1 MKTLSLKPLFL
12 SALAAISII
21 SCKKSDAP
29 ETPQSKDAAL
39 ITEFFAKNGPAVER
53 FTVDAAA
60 GGVIST
66 AKGTKYKIPA
76 GAFVT
81 ASGQPVTG
89 NVLVDVKEITKVS
102 EMLLGNKPSTTA
114 NGEILV
120 SYGEFFVKASQNNN
134 QLQLKKDSA
143 VLVQVIAKPAAQ
155 IREMPLWDGDSLTT
169 YTSTGYD
176 HENTTVTITQ
186 QYSVNRGI
194 QWTQA
199 AGYALFNN
207 TTGTLDFRLDS
218 LLNWR
223 NCDVL
228 YSYPGTKTT
237 VMGYFANNFNEETGA
252 EYGGEQPS
260 MLFFKPK
267 NENSLV
273 KLYNVIL
280 NAPAGKKGFHSYQTS
295 IPIGLEGTFLAISA
309 VNGKFYAEMK
319 DVTIAAPLAGK
330 TYTGVTFDPQEVS
343 ETALLT
349 LINQLNSK

>member
-1 MKTLSLKPLFL
+1 MKTLSLKPLLL
-12 SALAAISII
+12 SALAAISIV
-21 SCKKSDAP
+21 SCNKSDSP
-29 ETPQSKDAAL
+29 ETPQNRDAAL
-39 ITEFFAKNGPAVER
+39 ITELFAKNGPAVER
-53 FTVDAAA
+53 FTIDAAA

-81 ASGQPVTG
+81 ASGQAITG
-89 NVLVDVKEITKVS
+89 SVVVDVKEITKVS
-102 EMLLGNKPSTTA
+102 EMILGNKPTTTTD
-114 NGEILV
+114 GSILV

-134 QLQLKKDSA
+134 QLLLKKDSA
-143 VLVQVIAKPAAQ
+143 ILVQVVAKPAGQ
-155 IREMPLWDGDSLTT
+155 VREMPLWDGDSLAT
-169 YTSTGYD
+169 YTYTGYD
-176 HENTTVTITQ
+176 HENTAVTLTQ
-186 QYSVNRGI
+186 QYSVNRGV

-199 AGYALFNN
+199 TGYALFNN

-228 YSYPGTKTT
+228 YNYPGTKTT
-237 VMGYFANNFNEETGA
+237 VMGYFANNFNEETGSA
-252 EYGGEQPS
+252 YGGEQPS

-273 KLYNVIL
+273 KLYNIIM
-280 NAPAGKKGFHSYQTS
+280 NAPVGKKGFHSYQTS

-309 VNGKFYAEMK
+309 KNGKFYAEMK

-330 TYTGVTFDPQEVS
+330 TYTAVTFDPQEVS
-343 ETALLT
+343 ETGLLA
-349 LINQLNSK
+349 LINQINSK

>member
-1 MKTLSLKPLFL
+1 MKTLSLKPLLL
-12 SALAAISII
+12 SALAAISIL
-21 SCKKSDAP
+21 SCKKSDSPEAP
-29 ETPQSKDAAL
+29 KNADAAL
-39 ITEFFAKNGPAVER
+39 ITELFAKNGPAVER
-53 FTVDAAA
+53 FTVDAAT

-66 AKGTKYKIPA
+66 AKGTKYKIPG

-81 ASGQPVTG
+81 ASGQAVTG
-89 NVLVDVKEITKVS
+89 SVVVDVKEITKVS
-102 EMLLGNKPSTTA
+102 EMILGNKPSTTPD
-114 NGEILV
+114 GGILV

-134 QLQLKKDSA
+134 QLLLKKDSA

-169 YTSTGYD
+169 YTYTGYD
-176 HENTTVTITQ
+176 HENATVTATQ
-186 QYSVNRGI
+186 QYSINRGI
-194 QWTQA
+194 QWSQA
-199 AGYALFNN
+199 TGYALFNN
-207 TTGTLDFRLDS
+207 VTGTLDFRLDS

-237 VMGYFANNFNEETGA
+237 VMGYFTTNFNEATGS

-273 KLYNVIL
+273 KLYNIIM

-319 DVTIAAPLAGK
+319 DVTITAPLAGK
-330 TYTGVTFDPQEVS
+330 TYTAVAFNPQELS
-343 ETALLT
+343 ESALLA
-349 LINQLNSK
+349 LINQMNSK

>member
-12 SALAAISII
+12 SAIAALSII
-21 SCKKSDAP
+21 SCNKSDAP
-29 ETPQSKDAAL
+29 ETPQNRDAAL

-53 FTVDAAA
+53 FTVDATN

-76 GAFVT
+76 GAFVN
-81 ASGQPVTG
+81 ASGQVVTG
-89 NVLVDVKEITKVS
+89 NVVVDIKEITKVS
-102 EMLLGNKPSTTA
+102 EMILGNKPSTTTD
-114 NGEILV
+114 GGILV

-134 QLQLKKDSA
+134 QLQLKKDST

-155 IREMPLWDGDSLTT
+155 IREMPLWDGDSLIT
-169 YTSTGYD
+169 YTFTGYD
-176 HENTTVTITQ
+176 HENTSVTVTQ
-186 QYSVNRGI
+186 QYAVNKGI

-199 AGYALFNN
+199 NGYALFNG
-207 TTGTLDFRLDS
+207 TTGTLDFKLDS

-228 YSYPGTKTT
+228 YNIPGVKTT
-237 VMGYFANNFNEETGA
+237 VMGYFANNFNEETSA
-252 EYGGEQPS
+252 AYGGEQPS

-280 NAPAGKKGFHSYQTS
+280 NAPVGKKGFHSYQTS

-319 DVTIAAPLAGK
+319 DATIAAPLAGK

-343 ETALLT
+343 ETALLA
-349 LINQLNSK
+349 LINQMNSK